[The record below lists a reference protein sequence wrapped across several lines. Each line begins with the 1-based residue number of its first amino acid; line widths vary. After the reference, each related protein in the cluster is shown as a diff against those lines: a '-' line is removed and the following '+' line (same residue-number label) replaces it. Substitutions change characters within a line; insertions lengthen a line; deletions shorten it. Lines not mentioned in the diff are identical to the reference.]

1 MRRSYISPEYQ
12 NRAVDFIKDKKR
24 SFLML
29 EMGLG
34 KTVSTLTA
42 ISDLLKTKLVK
53 KVLVIAPLRVA
64 NSVWVQESR
73 KWEHTKHLSVARV
86 LGDQNARLKVL
97 HYDYDVYVINREN
110 VQWLVNHYG
119 KKWAFDMVVIDECFP
134 EGTMILT
141 PLGVRDIK
149 HLETGDLVMTSVGEM
164 PITKTFRKQTNEL
177 VKLYLSDGSTIE
189 CTRDHPFATEKGW
202 VQAWRCRG
210 LHFVRNDFYETKADS
225 SAMQQNL
232 FKETNAF
239 DENPRRKSSYFI
251 KIWNYCKKKIC
262 KWGNKNLEQRERM
275 VRRNKEKIKRCTQE
289 KWASTDNKRWK
300 WKNSTLRTINVRNV
314 IRRMENAMCDTYQN
328 AKRVGLS
335 NMLQSRFWHLF
346 KKNSYRGGWKLSQIA
361 KASRR
366 KERYLSSTVRVDYIE
381 NIKCESGRTV
391 YNLETDGINDYFAE
405 GILVHNCS
413 SFKNPASQ
421 RFKAMK
427 KILPFVEYMVLLTG
441 TPSPNGLLDLWSQ
454 CYLVDYGNSLGRT
467 MTAYKQRFFEQ
478 DYMGYSFTPRKGA
491 QASIQKLM
499 QPYSLSMQ
507 TADYLELPDRIDL
520 IEEIELDSKSLA
532 LYKAFERDL
541 FIEFE
546 GHQVEAINAAVLA
559 NKLLQYCIAEGTE
572 VLTDGGWKPIEIL
585 HENDM
590 LWDGIEWSNYSKL
603 VCNGYKDVIKLD
615 GVKMTPEHKVLTI
628 SGWET
633 AGDIL
638 NGNAS
643 ERFNRANVRLPDGF
657 KESRNKQKQK
667 CNMVMQM
674 CMWKRDYSHWK
685 QFAQSTVKTRKSIM
699 RMFTWRNNIG
709 RSQTIRSIPSRYG
722 SHKTL
727 SNLDKYAFSVF
738 EQKRQGFFKLWG
750 KRDTGLQR
758 MGSFFQKFLGRY
770 VGKLSGSFDIRE
782 NGQRKRLF
790 ERKLSLGN
798 CARAIKQYSC
808 EPLDKYS
815 EWKNDGNSSVS
826 FLQNKN
832 GNIVCKDIS
841 VQMGR
846 ISMVQSTDKE
856 KKRVY
861 DIVNCGKRNRFTVRG
876 DAGQLLIVHNC
887 NGAIYVDEYKN
898 WGEIHTAKLDA
909 LAELIEQNDENILV
923 AYNYRSD
930 LERLQARFPTA
941 VRLDKHDETIQA
953 WNRGEI
959 KLLLAHPQSA
969 GHGINLYDGGCMTVW
984 FSLCWSLEYYQQFN
998 ARLHR
1003 QGQTKPVRIVHLVVK
1018 DGIDGRVMQVINE
1031 KDATQNRL
1039 LSALR

>member
-1 MRRSYISPEYQ
+1 MPFRTDLHEYQ
-12 NRAVDFIKDKKR
+12 NRAVNFIKDKKR

-42 ISDLLKTKLVK
+42 ISDLLKTKSVK

-86 LGDQNARLKVL
+86 LGDQNTRLKVL

-119 KKWAFDMVVIDECFP
+119 KKWAFDMVVIDE
-134 EGTMILT
+134 
-141 PLGVRDIK
+141 
-149 HLETGDLVMTSVGEM
+149 S
-164 PITKTFRKQTNEL
+164 
-177 VKLYLSDGSTIE
+177 
-189 CTRDHPFATEKGW
+189 
-202 VQAWRCRG
+202 
-210 LHFVRNDFYETKADS
+210 
-225 SAMQQNL
+225 
-232 FKETNAF
+232 
-239 DENPRRKSSYFI
+239 
-251 KIWNYCKKKIC
+251 
-262 KWGNKNLEQRERM
+262 
-275 VRRNKEKIKRCTQE
+275 
-289 KWASTDNKRWK
+289 
-300 WKNSTLRTINVRNV
+300 
-314 IRRMENAMCDTYQN
+314 
-328 AKRVGLS
+328 
-335 NMLQSRFWHLF
+335 
-346 KKNSYRGGWKLSQIA
+346 
-361 KASRR
+361 
-366 KERYLSSTVRVDYIE
+366 
-381 NIKCESGRTV
+381 
-391 YNLETDGINDYFAE
+391 
-405 GILVHNCS
+405 S

-507 TADYLELPDRIDL
+507 TTDYLELPERIDL

-541 FIEFE
+541 FLEFE

-559 NKLLQYCIAEGTE
+559 NKLLQYC
-572 VLTDGGWKPIEIL
+572 
-585 HENDM
+585 
-590 LWDGIEWSNYSKL
+590 
-603 VCNGYKDVIKLD
+603 
-615 GVKMTPEHKVLTI
+615 
-628 SGWET
+628 
-633 AGDIL
+633 
-638 NGNAS
+638 
-643 ERFNRANVRLPDGF
+643 
-657 KESRNKQKQK
+657 
-667 CNMVMQM
+667 
-674 CMWKRDYSHWK
+674 
-685 QFAQSTVKTRKSIM
+685 
-699 RMFTWRNNIG
+699 
-709 RSQTIRSIPSRYG
+709 
-722 SHKTL
+722 
-727 SNLDKYAFSVF
+727 
-738 EQKRQGFFKLWG
+738 
-750 KRDTGLQR
+750 
-758 MGSFFQKFLGRY
+758 
-770 VGKLSGSFDIRE
+770 
-782 NGQRKRLF
+782 
-790 ERKLSLGN
+790 
-798 CARAIKQYSC
+798 
-808 EPLDKYS
+808 
-815 EWKNDGNSSVS
+815 
-826 FLQNKN
+826 
-832 GNIVCKDIS
+832 
-841 VQMGR
+841 
-846 ISMVQSTDKE
+846 
-856 KKRVY
+856 
-861 DIVNCGKRNRFTVRG
+861 
-876 DAGQLLIVHNC
+876 
-887 NGAIYVDEYKN
+887 NGAMYVDEYKN

-941 VRLDKHDETIQA
+941 VRLDEHDETIQA

-1003 QGQTKPVRIVHLVVK
+1003 QGQTKPVRILHLVVK
-1018 DGIDGRVMQVINE
+1018 DGIDGRVMEVINA